1 MILRSRKETRLMT
14 DQQKEEIIKLRRLNY
29 GYKTIANKLGLSIDT
44 VKSHCKRHNIM
55 KGIPPSDSTSQ
66 GHFCLQCGK
75 PILQDPKR
83 KEKNTA
89 LMLAGTNGGTR
100 ILILSSKKVV
110 ALWSVQNAER
120 SFMSTCNQTENTV
133 HTNAILMIG
142 FMEFPLRKVIE
153 HQNCI
158 HRLSR

>member
-1 MILRSRKETRLMT
+1 MT

-55 KGIPPSDSTSQ
+55 AYRHLTVPVRGIFVCSAENQ
-66 GHFCLQCGK
+66 FYK
-75 PILQDPKR
+75 ILSGR
-83 KEKNTA
+83 KKNTA

-110 ALWSVQNAER
+110 ALWSVQNAEK